1 MKSGLNK
8 KWQRDQL
15 ADERGTCC
23 LLSFVYAHTLRIC
36 SKIFSASK
44 IDPCVCSVTQ
54 LCPALCDPM
63 DCSPP
68 GSCPWNFSGRNTGV
82 VAIFFPQGNLPDPG
96 IEPISHLSPAV
107 EGRFFTTSATWGAPI
122 CPIFIYQINAHRG
135 SWVDKILTIHVFVDF
150 NPLLP
155 HLRLKFY
162 LCDLMQESP
171 FSDPC
176 NTCCLSPFP
185 FLSLS
190 LSAFSNPSAIFLSDI
205 ETSPAHRG
213 WPWGTGFLLDF

>member
-1 MKSGLNK
+1 MGFSRQECWSGFPFPSPG
-8 KWQRDQL
+8 DL
-15 ADERGTCC
+15 ANSGVEPM
-23 LLSFVYAHTLRIC
+23 S
-36 SKIFSASK
+36 
-44 IDPCVCSVTQ
+44 
-54 LCPALCDPM
+54 PAL
-63 DCSPP
+63 
-68 GSCPWNFSGRNTGV
+68 
-82 VAIFFPQGNLPDPG
+82 A
-96 IEPISHLSPAV
+96 
-107 EGRFFTTSATWGAPI
+107 GRFFTTSATWEAPI

-135 SWVDKILTIHVFVDF
+135 SWVNKILTTHVFIDF
-150 NPLLP
+150 NPLVP

-190 LSAFSNPSAIFLSDI
+190 LSAFSNPSAIFLLDT

-213 WPWGTGFLLDF
+213 WPWGTGFFWAFLYLL

>member
-1 MKSGLNK
+1 M
-8 KWQRDQL
+8 
-15 ADERGTCC
+15 
-23 LLSFVYAHTLRIC
+23 LRIC
-36 SKIFSASK
+36 SKIFSPSK
-44 IDPCVCSVTQ
+44 IAPCVCLVTQ
-54 LCPALCDPM
+54 SCPTLCDPM

-68 GSCPWNFSGRNTGV
+68 GSSVHGIFEAGILEWI
-82 VAIFFPQGNLPDPG
+82 AIFFLQGNLSDPG
-96 IEPISHLSPAV
+96 IEHISHMSPAV
-107 EGRFFTTSATWGAPI
+107 EGRFFPTSATREAPI

-135 SWVDKILTIHVFVDF
+135 SWVNKILTTHVFIDF

-155 HLRLKFY
+155 YLRLKFY

-190 LSAFSNPSAIFLSDI
+190 LSAFSNPSAIFLLDT

-213 WPWGTGFLLDF
+213 CPWGTGFLLDFQYLL